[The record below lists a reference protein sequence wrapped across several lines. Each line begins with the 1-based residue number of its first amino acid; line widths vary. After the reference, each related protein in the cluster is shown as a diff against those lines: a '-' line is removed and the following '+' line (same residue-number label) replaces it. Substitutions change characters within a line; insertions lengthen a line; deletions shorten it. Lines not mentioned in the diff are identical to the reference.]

1 MRTFIAIPIPDHCK
15 KLLDQLQQPLRA
27 SGADVRWTLIQNIH
41 LTLKFLGE
49 VDPGTIPL
57 LVERLRGALGTQS
70 CFSLRLR
77 GVGGFPDLRNP
88 RVIWC
93 GIEGDV
99 ERLMLVY
106 KDVDQAC
113 AQAGFSAEQRPF
125 QPHLTLGRVR
135 GKRNLHRLL
144 DCIKIGADHESSFEA
159 REVCVYQST
168 LTPHGS
174 IYKMLAGLDLASP
187 RPFL

>member
-1 MRTFIAIPIPDHCK
+1 MRTFIAIRVPDHCK
-15 KLLDQLQQPLRA
+15 KLLDQLQRPLRD
-27 SGADVRWTLIQNIH
+27 SGADVRWTSTQNIH

-57 LVERLRGALGTQS
+57 LVERLRGALATQS
-70 CFSLRLR
+70 SFSLRLR
-77 GVGGFPDLRNP
+77 GVAGFPDLRNP

-93 GIEGDV
+93 RIEGDV
-99 ERLMLVY
+99 ERLKLLH
-106 KDVDQAC
+106 KEIDRAC
-113 AQAGFSAEQRPF
+113 EQAGFSPEQRPF

-144 DCIKIGADHESSFEA
+144 DCIKIGGDHESSFEV
-159 REVCVYQST
+159 REVNVFQST

-174 IYKMLAGLDLASP
+174 IYKMLAGLNLVSP
-187 RPFL
+187 RPSL

>member
-1 MRTFIAIPIPDHCK
+1 MRTFIAIPLPDDCK
-15 KLLDQLQQPLRA
+15 KLLDQLQHPLRT
-27 SGADVRWTLIQNIH
+27 SGAEVSWASIQNIH

-49 VDPGTIPL
+49 VDPGTIPA
-57 LVERLRGALGTQS
+57 LVERLRGALAPQS
-70 CFSLRLR
+70 SFSLRLR

-93 GIEGDV
+93 GIEGDI
-99 ERLMLVY
+99 ERLKQLH
-106 KDVDQAC
+106 KEIDRIC
-113 AQAGFSAEQRPF
+113 AEAGFALEQRPF

-144 DCIKIGADHESSFEA
+144 DCIRIGGDHEGSFDV
-159 REVCVYQST
+159 REVGVYQST

-187 RPFL
+187 GPSS